1 MKQLNMMLNACCAF
15 DIRHDPIVMAFSC
28 IANGFEANC
37 LAGYSRICRILL
49 AENKSLAQY
58 LHDMLAYGKHEFIE
72 KSAAAPTEQQ
82 KRAVEFDI
90 AVIRRLAEYS
100 SEKLKEQMSDRCSA
114 DVIKLLPDYEQGT
127 FDYTADYFLDLAA
140 KNGSGIFARYRAFTF
155 DGAELL
161 PIENTDAITLSD
173 LKNYEVQRRQIVEN
187 TECFINGKPAQ
198 NVLLYGDRGTGKS
211 STVKAL
217 LREYPRLCM
226 IEVSKNDVEH
236 LPKLY
241 SMLKGRNKY
250 FIIFIDDLTFTE
262 NDDRYNALKAA
273 LEGSLA
279 ARPENILIYA
289 TTNRRKII
297 KETTAERLRDEV
309 SPTDAV
315 DESMSLADRF
325 GLFVTFGKP
334 NKEVYLDIVRQI
346 AADRNI
352 ELPEEQLYAAAE
364 RFAIRR
370 SGRSPRIAR
379 QFVDWLQGR
388 LELGLEI

>member
-1 MKQLNMMLNACCAF
+1 MNNINILISALCGFNVK
-15 DIRHDPIVMAFSC
+15 DDPLIKAYSVFGSGSLTEC
-28 IANGFEANC
+28 LEAYNTI
-37 LAGYSRICRILL
+37 YRILAL
-49 AENKSLAQY
+49 EDKDLSAY
-58 LHDMLAYGKHEFIE
+58 LRDMIRYSDSPVIEMRTKNWEIVAAHDAKLMERLSHYGGAALKLDLCKRFDHGVFSYLPEFDEGDHIID
-72 KSAAAPTEQQ
+72 SAAIIQDMICGRTG
-82 KRAVEFDI
+82 RF
-90 AVIRRLAEYS
+90 
-100 SEKLKEQMSDRCSA
+100 
-114 DVIKLLPDYEQGT
+114 
-127 FDYTADYFLDLAA
+127 A
-140 KNGSGIFARYRAFTF
+140 KHKAYTF
-155 DGAELL
+155 DGAELH
-161 PIENTDAITLSD
+161 PVENIDTIKLSD
-173 LKNYEVQRRQIVEN
+173 LKNYEAQRSQIIDN
-187 TECFINGKPAQ
+187 TECFVNGKPAQ

-217 LREYPRLCM
+217 LHQYPQLCM
-226 IEVSKNDVEH
+226 IEVSKNDVEQ

-241 SMLKGRNKY
+241 SMLKDQNKR

-297 KETTAERLRDEV
+297 KETTAERLKDEV

-334 NKEVYLDIVRQI
+334 DKRVYLDIVSKI
-346 AADRNI
+346 AADRGI
-352 ELPEEQLYAAAE
+352 TLPEEQLFAAAE

-388 LELGLEI
+388 LELDLEI

>member
-1 MKQLNMMLNACCAF
+1 MKQLNMMLNACLVF
-15 DIRHDPIVMAFSC
+15 DIRHDPLIMAFSC
-28 IANGFEANC
+28 IANGYEANC
-37 LAGYSRICRILL
+37 LTGYGRLCRILL
-49 AENKSLAQY
+49 SENKSLAQY
-58 LHDMLAYGKHEFIE
+58 LHDMLVYGKHEFME
-72 KSAAAPTEQQ
+72 KCAAAPTEQQ
-82 KRAVEFDI
+82 KKAVEFDVE
-90 AVIRRLAEYS
+90 VIKRLADYG
-100 SEKLKEQMSDRCSA
+100 SEKLKAAMSDRCDA
-114 DVIKLLPDYEQGT
+114 DIIKMLPDYEQGT
-127 FDYTADYFLDLAA
+127 FDYTADYFLSFAA
-140 KNGSGIFARYRAFTF
+140 ENGTGISAKYRAFTF
-155 DGAELL
+155 DGAELH
-161 PIENTDAITLSD
+161 PVENTDTIKLSD
-173 LKNYEVQRRQIVEN
+173 LKNYEAQRSQIIDN
-187 TECFINGKPAQ
+187 TECFVNSKPAQ

-217 LREYPRLCM
+217 LHQYPQLRM
-226 IEVSKNDVEH
+226 IEVSKNDVEQ

-241 SMLKGRNKY
+241 SMLKGQNKR

-279 ARPENILIYA
+279 ARPENVLIYA

-334 NKEVYLDIVRQI
+334 DKRGYLDIVRQI
-346 AADRNI
+346 AADRGI
-352 ELPEEQLYAAAE
+352 TLPEEQLFAAAE
-364 RFAIRR
+364 RFSLRR

-388 LELGLEI
+388 LELGMEI